1 MQTAS
6 TSIASNASLA
16 GVDQSASSNVAA
28 QNRAFQA
35 DNSQLSVSQDPNND
49 AVMFAQPSHIPSIP
63 EMSRVQSSA
72 SPRGS
77 RGSLFINCFLF

>member
-16 GVDQSASSNVAA
+16 GVDQSASNVAA